1 MDTQGILSRLERN
14 EGRFPSAAVQEAIAH
29 RDEIIP
35 PLLEVL
41 AAAARDP
48 QAFATDQDRMI
59 HIYAMFLLA
68 QFREKRAYPLLVQIF
83 STPGDTAFDL
93 AADVVTENL
102 GSILASVS
110 DGDTG
115 GMIALVENERANEYV
130 RSAALKGLL
139 TLVAQGTRNRDDV
152 MTYFRGLFHKLER
165 TPGNVWNGLASACA
179 DLCPHEVV
187 EELRLAYEDELI
199 EPFYIR
205 WKEIVHALEAGREAA
220 MKALKERHSLIN
232 DVEKEMGW
240 WACFPENEKRWNR
253 YESLS
258 TPPPTITTNEAP
270 LRKAQIKVGRNEPCP
285 CGSGKKFKK
294 CCGR

>member
-1 MDTQGILSRLERN
+1 MDIQEILSRLERN

-93 AADVVTENL
+93 AGDVVTENL

-139 TLVAQGTRNRDDV
+139 TLVAQGTRSRDDV
-152 MTYFRGLFHKLER
+152 MTYFRGLFPKLER
-165 TPGNVWNGLASACA
+165 TPSNVWNGLASACA
-179 DLCPHEVV
+179 DLCPDEVV

-205 WKEIVHALEAGREAA
+205 WKEIVHALEAGRESA